1 MRGKINNVLEDKRTA
16 DVYECLVD
24 YISHIGFAPSR
35 REIAERL
42 DISGYDVNH
51 ALKKLEDSGYVKR
64 EKRKPRAIKLCHYK
78 LVEKL

>member
-1 MRGKINNVLEDKRTA
+1 MRGKTDNVLEDKRAA

-24 YISHIGFAPSR
+24 YISRIGFAPSR

-51 ALKKLEDSGYVKR
+51 ALKKLEDSGYVQR